1 MVQITKLA
9 EIQNSCVSTFT
20 CIFGFGSGTAEH
32 HIIYHSQGLK
42 KKRRKNCTEKVQL
55 HVSLLFSDLVV
66 I

>member
-9 EIQNSCVSTFT
+9 GIQNSYVST

-32 HIIYHSQGLK
+32 HIIQQSQGLK
-42 KKRRKNCTEKVQL
+42 KKRRKNYTEKVQL